1 MLSSPQR
8 QQRTKG
14 ETLMKIRFLSLAVM
28 MLFSAAILLGQSTG
42 CGYALVGHGSFL
54 PDHIKTIGVPMFKN
68 KTRKFRLD
76 QIFTNHVINEL
87 ITRGD
92 FEVVPEE
99 TGVDAVL
106 IGEITSYYAVPTSF
120 SEPGQ
125 ATSYEVFVRVK
136 VALADLV
143 DNRILYENKYFEFS
157 DSYNFPDDANIT
169 FSPREAE
176 SLEELAEDF
185 AESLVTA
192 VLEGF

>member
-1 MLSSPQR
+1 
-8 QQRTKG
+8 
-14 ETLMKIRFLSLAVM
+14 MKHHLLRPAI
-28 MLFSAAILLGQSTG
+28 ILLASAFLVGSMG

-54 PDHIKTIGVPMFKN
+54 PDHIQTIGVPAFKN
-68 KTRKFRLD
+68 KTRKFRLE
-76 QIFTNHVINEL
+76 QVFTGHVIDEL
-87 ITRGD
+87 ITRGN
-92 FEVVPEE
+92 FKVVPDE

-106 IGEITSYYAVPTSF
+106 IGEISSYYAVPTSF

-125 ATSYEVFVRVK
+125 ASSYEVFVRVK

-157 DSYNFPDDANIT
+157 DSYDFPEDANIA
-169 FSPREAE
+169 FSPRETE
-176 SLEELAEDF
+176 TLEELAEDF

>member
-1 MLSSPQR
+1 MNKR
-8 QQRTKG
+8 IMT
-14 ETLMKIRFLSLAVM
+14 RFSLSLLTA
-28 MLFSAAILLGQSTG
+28 LLLLSHSIG
-42 CGYALVGHGSFL
+42 CGYALVGRGSYL
-54 PDHIKTIGVPMFKN
+54 PDHVKTIGVPMFKN
-68 KTRKFRLD
+68 NTLKFRLE
-76 QIFTNHVINEL
+76 QIFTGHVIDEL

-92 FEVVPEE
+92 FEVVPDE

-106 IGEITSYYAVPTSF
+106 IGEISSYYAIPTSF

-143 DNRILYENKYFEFS
+143 DNRILYENKFFEFS
-157 DSYNFPDDANIT
+157 DSYNFPDDANTT
-169 FSPREAE
+169 FSPRERE
-176 SLEELAEDF
+176 TLEELAEDF